1 MPTSREVLAASNN
14 AADQGFTKEAKLL
27 YDEYKRLERLE
38 YGITDPVEDPGFF
51 ENVTSGLGAGAVGM
65 GELVSLGGAA
75 LLEEETELEARKKI
89 KSIGDSLR
97 PKGGDPESLTY
108 QVSSGVG
115 GILAALPVTAAAAL
129 GVKSS
134 PVLAPLT
141 AAASLGV
148 AAMAGEQSEMARES
162 GATEEERNIAIRKA
176 APFGVVEALSP
187 ARMLK
192 GVGLKNFGDALDNL
206 TGKIDDGLINGI
218 VGRLQSAGV
227 TGVVEGVQETASAI
241 YQNLVARGYD
251 PERELIDAGVIEE
264 GRTGAGAGFVVQ
276 ALADAIGRRSKRYDD
291 LDAVTPEE
299 VLASAGY
306 TDGVWDGEKMVYGE
320 EAAKL
325 VEQDT
330 KKKGSTPDLFPKE
343 LNEAQ
348 KAEAEKQG
356 PIDPR
361 KPEEPTEEKTEKPK
375 PFTVKPATDTS
386 RTPDMIER
394 AEEQQT
400 REDTGMLPSD
410 PNLSTLESQIKE
422 KPDVGKQVDGTPVT
436 EASGASVQSGS
447 KSVVRGQPADT
458 EGVGKPKQGGL
469 DSGVDSAGKPAGRKR
484 RRVTSLKAQDKIAD
498 KLYTAAQGDLKDKN
512 KLYTPEYR
520 KDYISGYKEG
530 YDNKHGLSY
539 TPQDNVDKRPKTE
552 QGNIY
557 SEGYYLGSSQ
567 ARADFKGGLKSEPST
582 AKPKPIA
589 ITKNKALQTREAT
602 GAVPSVTTDGKLEYS
617 EAKNFIPSHA
627 QFKQDATKLN
637 TLSKVQVD
645 TSSKADKKDF
655 TELNETATYFQKFS
669 NSTSA
674 LYNLAYDNSNPGKNT
689 TYVGKDAEALKGT
702 GGKQAKSALS
712 WVKKNLSPA
721 TLKAVTAQINKF
733 NTTDRTNKVEAGKQ
747 ELKKKVAANTKAKLK
762 AKEST
767 VAKTEDTRGKGTQYH
782 GTSRPVTTLKD
793 DSYASL
799 NIYGQGFYTT
809 DATDVAKGYSQKG
822 RGKEPTIYKVS
833 KKGDVNFFDLEQPL
847 NNQIMG
853 WLEESTDFSREAMGD
868 MPENPTVRDALDDI
882 RDFGTSEGLSADS
895 IQEQLDSFKFVLMEK
910 GFEGYRHIGGQ
921 FTDKKPHNVEIFWE
935 PSKHITVEK
944 TEAKTEANISKGKTD
959 TKPLSLKAQKQK
971 ASEVY
976 TDYQTIGERGKPK
989 TEKQKAIAQKY
1000 YEEDLRKDFI
1010 AGYKDG
1016 YAYKHGRSSDMFDHA
1031 DKHTPKKGSDVYQ
1044 AQALYAQGYYWGT
1057 MEARD
1062 SGMFPPA
1069 KTEQA
1074 KPKAVDTKKEST
1086 QEEIDFTA
1094 KFLGVDMRVYDA
1106 LDNPITKEQV
1116 KLLQDGKLPEVLE
1129 QLSKSLT
1136 DSDLAKFATALSKV
1150 VTTTKVEFVAESA
1163 IVKIAGKPKGKR
1175 TYVGKFDPETNTI
1188 LLNKDVPLNAH
1199 VILHESSHAFID
1211 NFMRANPNASPV
1223 RAINRVYKDM
1233 MEKKMIFGAY
1243 GAENVYEF
1251 VAESMGNKKF
1261 RAHIDKMR
1269 LDDTGAVSNISLFK
1283 RLIHA
1288 IRNLFRM
1295 LMGKDPIRKEPT
1307 ALDQIDNWILQV
1319 LSPDHEGMAVY
1330 PVISNKN
1337 MSEAIE
1343 SIYRPNDVKAPKRK
1357 VDFSDLWE
1365 DGKYKAGIPALK
1377 ALTKVVDSQML
1388 ADLAKFTD
1396 LGDSGIKLHRAIEEQ
1411 RGNMIAAA
1419 DKMDVE
1425 LKKYKD
1431 WVKSSN
1437 EKMVRALNDL
1447 VYDVNYGATIYQVD
1461 PTLPLSTYLDDDGT
1475 PKIVEG
1481 NNLYEIRQ
1489 KQEQELKLL
1498 LPKDS
1503 ERKSVLAEFTRHRNI
1518 YRDLFA
1524 KLKRSL
1530 NLVLDTLEN
1539 AENKD
1544 AVASVRKSID
1554 SRIFD
1559 KPGLFVYLPLVR
1571 GGGAYGLSM
1580 TGRIDNGDG
1589 TFREEPVFLTFTKRI
1604 DRKAFINLIPEMP
1617 EVVNNSY
1624 TEYNNTD
1631 SNSFYED
1638 APRKG
1643 FVEDLLNL
1651 LEGAKVKDDVVKDV
1665 LQMYVDVLPETSF
1678 SKSFTK
1684 RLGRIGYIQDIGV
1697 ALEQKGRSLS
1707 SQVAKIEGSRKVRDA
1722 RDALVEKKNATDSE
1736 FAKVIA
1742 NTFIKDHAGFALN
1755 GATNKPLEKVIKA
1768 VNQYS
1773 FMMTLGVNVSGAMV
1787 QLAQIP
1793 VQYGWLGAR
1802 FGYDEAFSAMM
1813 RAQKVNLGAG
1823 LSPTQYY
1830 NLDTFAVKESTKKLI
1845 KKVSLG
1851 DEKKAQERIKRLEDL
1866 APLIE
1871 LAYKRAR
1878 MYSFKTMT
1886 DVGVTESQGYMTKAT
1901 HISGLM
1907 FNAAERVNTN
1917 TALIASYDLVR
1928 EKMAKQRK
1936 AGKKYYS
1943 VELSREIDVPKDV
1956 NELRKIAAQEALYL
1970 TSEINAGATLETT
1983 MPVAKEHMGRA
1994 LLMYKHYGAR
2004 MYATMI
2010 KYLYRSM
2017 PLTGLS
2023 KAEKKVARRQVMGT
2037 IFVGLAYGGLMGFP
2051 LLGGLVGMI
2060 FDALTPDD
2068 EDNFDETVRK
2078 AVPEYIAKGPVSYLS
2093 DVDIQARI
2101 KLTDMLFQENRFLYD
2116 ASLEEQVGYYLGG
2129 PSISSF
2135 KKQLRG
2141 YEDLTEKNY
2150 DRAFENFA
2158 PVGISNM
2165 LQAVRYAEEGGA
2177 RTRRGQFIVEDM
2189 PTSDLVA
2196 KAIGFRPYSLS
2207 RQQDIN
2213 ARNLRVQRTI
2223 TEERGDLMSKWNIA
2237 TGNRDY
2243 ERMEEVLDD
2252 IKDFSKKNPSYPI
2265 TNKDLIKSSKS
2276 FQTRTDTMQH
2286 GVAINPK
2293 LKGIIEESNREFE
2306 RED

>member
-14 AADQGFTKEAKLL
+14 AADQGFIEEAKLL

-38 YGITDPVEDPGFF
+38 YGITEPVEDPGFF
-51 ENVTSGLGAGAVGM
+51 ENVASGLGAGAVGM
-65 GELVSLGGAA
+65 GELTSLGVVT
-75 LLEEETELEARKKI
+75 LLEEEAELAAREKI
-89 KSIGDSLR
+89 KSVGDSLR

-108 QVSSGVG
+108 QVASGVG
-115 GILAALPVTAAAAL
+115 GILSALPITAVAGL
-129 GVKSS
+129 GIKSA
-134 PVLAPLT
+134 PVLAPLG
-141 AAASLGV
+141 AAAALGV

-176 APFGVVEALSP
+176 APFGVVEAISP

-227 TGVVEGVQETASAI
+227 TGLVEGIQETASAI

-251 PERELIDAGVIEE
+251 PERELVDAGVIKE
-264 GRTGAGAGFVVQ
+264 GQTGAGAGFVVQ

-299 VLASAGY
+299 VLAAAGY

-325 VEQDT
+325 VEQDI

-343 LNEAQ
+343 LTQAR

-361 KPEEPTEEKTEKPK
+361 KPKEPTEEKTEEPE

-394 AEEQQT
+394 AEEQQIQELETAERKQKGQQEKT
-400 REDTGMLPSD
+400 RLASEVETLSAQRDETMQRKTEEGRRKILDEVFDSVPEKGSNIRDVFRTRLAEAGYRAPEPTKTELTAIKRFLEVKEATTPPKEDTGMLPSD
-410 PNLSTLESQIKE
+410 SDLSTLESQIKE
-422 KPDVGKQVDGTPVT
+422 KPDVGKQTDGAPVT
-436 EASGASVQSGS
+436 EASGKGVQGSG
-447 KSVVRGQPADT
+447 
-458 EGVGKPKQGGL
+458 EGVVGRQPTDTKRIGKLEQGRL
-469 DSGVDSAGKPAGRKR
+469 DRGVDSARKPAGRKR
-484 RRVTSLKAQDKIAD
+484 RRVTSLKAQDEIAD
-498 KLYTAAQGDLKDKN
+498 RLYTAAQGDLKDKN
-512 KLYTPEYR
+512 KYYTPEYR

-530 YDNKHGLSY
+530 YANKHGLSY
-539 TPQDNVDKRPKTE
+539 NLQDNVDKRPTTE

-567 ARADFKGGLKSEPST
+567 ARKDFKGELKSTPDTKKST
-582 AKPKPIA
+582 PLK
-589 ITKNKALQTREAT
+589 ITKNKALQTRKAT
-602 GAVPSVTTDGKLEYS
+602 GAVPNVTADGKLEYS

-627 QFKQDATKLN
+627 QFKQDVTKLN
-637 TLSKVQVD
+637 TLSKVQPD
-645 TSSKADKKDF
+645 TSGKAGKKDF
-655 TELNETATYFQKFS
+655 AELNETATYFQKFS
-669 NSTSA
+669 APTSA
-674 LYNLAYDNSNPGKNT
+674 LYNLAYDNSNPGKDT
-689 TYVGKDAEALKGT
+689 TYVGKGAEALKGT

-721 TLKAVTAQINKF
+721 TFKAVTAQINKF
-733 NTTDRTNKVEAGKQ
+733 NATDRTNKVEAGKQ
-747 ELKKKVAANTKAKLK
+747 ELKKKVAANTK
-762 AKEST
+762 
-767 VAKTEDTRGKGTQYH
+767 
-782 GTSRPVTTLKD
+782 
-793 DSYASL
+793 
-799 NIYGQGFYTT
+799 
-809 DATDVAKGYSQKG
+809 
-822 RGKEPTIYKVS
+822 
-833 KKGDVNFFDLEQPL
+833 
-847 NNQIMG
+847 
-853 WLEESTDFSREAMGD
+853 
-868 MPENPTVRDALDDI
+868 
-882 RDFGTSEGLSADS
+882 
-895 IQEQLDSFKFVLMEK
+895 
-910 GFEGYRHIGGQ
+910 
-921 FTDKKPHNVEIFWE
+921 
-935 PSKHITVEK
+935 
-944 TEAKTEANISKGKTD
+944 
-959 TKPLSLKAQKQK
+959 
-971 ASEVY
+971 
-976 TDYQTIGERGKPK
+976 
-989 TEKQKAIAQKY
+989 
-1000 YEEDLRKDFI
+1000 
-1010 AGYKDG
+1010 
-1016 YAYKHGRSSDMFDHA
+1016 
-1031 DKHTPKKGSDVYQ
+1031 
-1044 AQALYAQGYYWGT
+1044 
-1057 MEARD
+1057 
-1062 SGMFPPA
+1062 PA
-1069 KTEQA
+1069 KTEQV
-1074 KPKAVDTKKEST
+1074 KSKAVDTKEEPT
-1086 QEEIDFTA
+1086 QIEIDFTA

-1106 LDNPITKEQV
+1106 LDNPITEKQV

-1136 DSDLAKFATALSKV
+1136 DSDIASFAAALSKV
-1150 VTTTKVEFVAESA
+1150 LTTTKVEFVAEPA
-1163 IVKIAGKPKGKR
+1163 IVKIAGKPEGKR

-1199 VILHESSHAFID
+1199 VIIHESSHAFVD
-1211 NFMRANPNASPV
+1211 NFMRANPSASPV

-1233 MEKKMIFGAY
+1233 MEKQMIFGAY

-1269 LDDTGAVSNISLFK
+1269 LDDTGAVSNVSLFK

-1330 PVISNKN
+1330 PVINNKN

-1365 DGKYKAGIPALK
+1365 EGKYKAGVPALK

-1388 ADLAKFTD
+1388 GDLAKFTA

-1425 LKKYKD
+1425 LRKYKD
-1431 WVKSSN
+1431 WVKASS

-1461 PTLPLSTYLDDDGT
+1461 PTLPLSTYLDADGA

-1503 ERKSVLAEFTRHRNI
+1503 DRKSVLAEFTRHRNI
-1518 YRDLFA
+1518 YRELFTR
-1524 KLKRSL
+1524 LKKSL

-1544 AVASVRKSID
+1544 AVASIRKSINQ
-1554 SRIFD
+1554 RIFD

-1589 TFREEPVFLTFTKRI
+1589 TFREEPVFITFKTRL

-1631 SNSFYED
+1631 SASFYED

-1651 LEGAKVKDDVVKDV
+1651 LEGANVESDVVKDV

-1684 RLGRIGYIQDIGV
+1684 RLGRIGYIQDVGV
-1697 ALEQKGRSLS
+1697 ALEQKGRSLA
-1707 SQVAKIEGSRKVRDA
+1707 SQVAKIEGSRKIRDA
-1722 RDALVEKKNATDSE
+1722 KDALIAKKETADSE
-1736 FAKVIA
+1736 FADVIA

-1755 GATNKPLEKVIKA
+1755 GAANKPLEKVIKA

-1773 FMMTLGVNVSGAMV
+1773 FMMTLGVNLSGAIV

-1802 FGYDEAFSAMM
+1802 FGYDEAFSAIM

-1830 NLDTFAVKESTKKLI
+1830 NLDTFEVKESTKRLI

-1851 DEKKAQERIKRLEDL
+1851 DEKKAQKRIQRLEDL
-1866 APLIE
+1866 APLVE

-1886 DVGVTESQGYMTKAT
+1886 DVGVTESQGIMTKAT

-1943 VELSREIDVPKDV
+1943 VELGREIDVPKDV
-1956 NELRKIAAQEALYL
+1956 AELRKVAAQEALYM

-1983 MPVAKEHMGRA
+1983 MPVAKQHMGRA

-2023 KAEKKVARRQVMGT
+2023 KAEKKVARRQVMAT

-2051 LLGGLVGMI
+2051 LLGGLIGMI
-2060 FDALTPDD
+2060 YDALTPDD
-2068 EDNFDETVRK
+2068 EDNFDEMIRK

-2101 KLTDMLFQENRFLYD
+2101 KMTDLVFQENRFLYD

-2141 YEDLTEKNY
+2141 YEDFMDKRY
-2150 DRAFENFA
+2150 DRAFENVA

-2165 LQAVRYAEEGGA
+2165 LQAERYAEEGGA
-2177 RTRRGQFIVEDM
+2177 KTRRGQFIVEDI

-2196 KAIGFRPYSLS
+2196 KAIGFRPYRLS
-2207 RQQDIN
+2207 KQQDIN

-2223 TEERGDLMSKWNIA
+2223 VEERGDLMSKWNIA
-2237 TGNRDY
+2237 TLNGDY

-2252 IKDFSKKNPSYPI
+2252 IKEFSKKYPSYPI
-2265 TNKDLIKSSKS
+2265 TNKDLKKSAKS
-2276 FQTRTDTMQH
+2276 FQSRTDDMQH
-2286 GVAINPK
+2286 GVYINPK

-2306 RED
+2306 RDD